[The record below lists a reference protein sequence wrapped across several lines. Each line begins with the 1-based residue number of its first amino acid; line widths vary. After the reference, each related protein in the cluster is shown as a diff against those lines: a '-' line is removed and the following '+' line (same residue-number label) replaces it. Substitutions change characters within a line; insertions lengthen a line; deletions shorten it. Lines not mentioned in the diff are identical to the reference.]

1 MRQNKARAENDL
13 SFIWIATANL
23 MLCTA
28 FLLLFIA
35 VVVNQA
41 HADDK
46 PPEIQPYKIPRFG
59 GREGDF
65 KYIPPIKIPKAVDAD
80 AVFRMVVNC
89 FPERSKWGGIEVKA
103 VGGARYTEKNSISTL
118 DTSGLARYYGG
129 VVAEMPLFSPDET
142 YRQQEQERKRRGEAA
157 QNIAALLKALAD
169 RNRALRTIGIG
180 ESVEARSQLRV
191 QQGIAPAEEQIGYL
205 KEVANAVGDLDAA
218 NAAIVSARLSLS
230 GQCRDEVANRVNGY
244 LTEITK

>member
-1 MRQNKARAENDL
+1 MRQNRRNDDNGL
-13 SFIWIATANL
+13 PFIWLATANL
-23 MLCTA
+23 MLCIA
-28 FLLLFIA
+28 FLLFFVMCVTNYA
-35 VVVNQA
+35 QA
-41 HADDK
+41 EDT
-46 PPEIQPYKIPRFG
+46 PPNIQPYKIPRFN

-65 KYIPPIKIPKAVDAD
+65 KYIPPVKIPKAVDAD
-80 AVFRMVVNC
+80 AVFRMIVNC
-89 FPERSKWGGIEVKA
+89 FPERHKWGGVEIKA
-103 VGGARYTEKNSISTL
+103 VGGARYTERNTVSTL

-129 VVAEMPLFSPDET
+129 IVAEMPLYSPDET

-157 QNIAALLKALAD
+157 QNVAALLKALAD

-205 KEVANAVGDLDAA
+205 KEVAASVGDLDAA

-230 GQCRDEVANRVNGY
+230 GQCRDEVADRVNNY